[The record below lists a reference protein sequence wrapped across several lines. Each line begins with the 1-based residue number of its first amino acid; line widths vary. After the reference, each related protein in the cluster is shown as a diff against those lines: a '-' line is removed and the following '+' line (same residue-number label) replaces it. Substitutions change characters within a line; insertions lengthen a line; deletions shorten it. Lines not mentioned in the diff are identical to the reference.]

1 VIPLRGGVKGEV
13 VSERRSLFSPS
24 KQKAAL
30 KLGSDLENPSHCEKN
45 SIILVNLMDVPV
57 FLQAQCRA
65 VHPIIYLP
73 NPFQYCVLGPKFIE
87 SKIQKALF
95 LSKSIIYL
103 LYFD

>member
-1 VIPLRGGVKGEV
+1 MQKPEGIRVKTHTAIYKIRRVIPLRGGVKGEV

-57 FLQAQCRA
+57 FLQA
-65 VHPIIYLP
+65 
-73 NPFQYCVLGPKFIE
+73 
-87 SKIQKALF
+87 
-95 LSKSIIYL
+95 
-103 LYFD
+103 